1 MKFVSITIAGIC
13 NVNYGPGGWACIL
26 RHGASASERVGGSP
40 CTTMRA
46 MELQA
51 AIEGLQALR
60 EPCHVFLHSDNEYLL
75 NGIPFR
81 PDEWRLAEFAQIWK
95 RLPDRIPD
103 RDLWQK
109 LDLIGSKHRIQRVYI
124 TGTYFHLD
132 KARCDKLA
140 EAHAAQFLGA
150 SSLAA
155 LLD

>member
-1 MKFVSITIAGIC
+1 MKYVSITIAGFC
-13 NVNYGPGGWACIL
+13 NVNDGPGGWACIL
-26 RHGASASERVGGSP
+26 RHGEYSSELVGGSP
-40 CTTMRA
+40 CATKRT

-51 AIEGLQALR
+51 VIAGLQALR
-60 EPCHVFLHSDNEYLL
+60 EPCHVFLNSDNECLL

-95 RLPDRIPD
+95 RLPDRLPD

-109 LDLIGSKHRIQRVYI
+109 LDLIGSKHRMQRQYI
-124 TGTYFHLD
+124 TGTYFHPD

-140 EAHAAQFLGA
+140 EAHAAQLLSV

>member
-1 MKFVSITIAGIC
+1 
-13 NVNYGPGGWACIL
+13 
-26 RHGASASERVGGSP
+26 
-40 CTTMRA
+40 

>member
-1 MKFVSITIAGIC
+1 
-13 NVNYGPGGWACIL
+13 
-26 RHGASASERVGGSP
+26 
-40 CTTMRA
+40 MRA

-51 AIEGLQALR
+51 VIEALQALR
-60 EPCHVFLHSDNEYLL
+60 EPCHVFLNSDNEYLL

-81 PDEWRLAEFAQIWK
+81 PDEWRLAESAQIWK
-95 RLPDRIPD
+95 RLPDRLPD

-109 LDLIGSKHRIQRVYI
+109 LDMIGSKHRIQRVYI
-124 TGTYFHLD
+124 NGTYFHPD

-140 EAHAAQFLGA
+140 EVHAAQFLGV

>member
-1 MKFVSITIAGIC
+1 
-13 NVNYGPGGWACIL
+13 
-26 RHGASASERVGGSP
+26 
-40 CTTMRA
+40 

-51 AIEGLQALR
+51 VIEGLQALR
-60 EPCHVFLHSDNEYLL
+60 EPCHVFLNSDNEYLL

-81 PDEWRLAEFAQIWK
+81 PTSGDSRVCADMEAFADRL
-95 RLPDRIPD
+95 PD

-124 TGTYFHLD
+124 TGTYFHPD

-140 EAHAAQFLGA
+140 EAHAAQFLGV